1 MDWPRLSSIVLKIF
15 REVTIYF
22 VNQWMLA
29 EVAQVES
36 APTGLKLIHEP

>member
-1 MDWPRLSSIVLKIF
+1 MDWPRLSSIVLKIL
-15 REVTIYF
+15 REVAICF

-36 APTGLKLIHEP
+36 APTSLKLIHKP